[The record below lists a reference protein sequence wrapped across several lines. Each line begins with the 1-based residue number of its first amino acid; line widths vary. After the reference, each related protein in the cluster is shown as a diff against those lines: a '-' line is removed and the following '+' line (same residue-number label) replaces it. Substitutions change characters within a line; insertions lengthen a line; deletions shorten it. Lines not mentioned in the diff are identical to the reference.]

1 MHKQSS
7 CHQLSHGVP
16 YLRITFCCVPLASFR
31 ALSVPFCANA
41 NTSYANALHCVR
53 TYVFESVLKAV
64 AVGALRPGM
73 WRRSRSYVQGPP
85 PRQHATVRTYVR
97 TCARA
102 FSDAQR

>member
-41 NTSYANALHCVR
+41 NTSYANALHC
-53 TYVFESVLKAV
+53 L
-64 AVGALRPGM
+64 
-73 WRRSRSYVQGPP
+73 
-85 PRQHATVRTYVR
+85 RTYVR
-97 TCARA
+97 TYSKA
-102 FSDAQR
+102 FSKQLR